1 MLPKSVNSVVA
12 EIVEVVSDTEMR
24 LKGEFRSESGKGT
37 SRVREK
43 LAERRAEGTA
53 GLPFK
58 ILPFINQQEMYRG
71 VYQRLKEGGCIGIFP
86 EGLQVVG
93 VYDCLLTVL
102 RRWEPRQNR
111 SSSP

>member
-12 EIVEVVSDTEMR
+12 EVVEVLSDTEMR

-43 LAERRAEGTA
+43 LAEVNAEGIA
-53 GLPFK
+53 GLSFK
-58 ILPFINQQEMYRG
+58 ILPFIDQQEMYRG

-86 EGLQVVG
+86 EGSRVVG
-93 VYDCLLTVL
+93 VF
-102 RRWEPRQNR
+102 
-111 SSSP
+111 